1 MEEYLE
7 FLSAVVQT
15 ALAVAVVGVVV
26 AGLYTLYK
34 TIKD

>member
-1 MEEYLE
+1 MKEYIQ

-26 AGLYTLYK
+26 AGLYTLYRA
-34 TIKD
+34 IKD